1 MYEKLF
7 SPGMIGC
14 VSIKNRLVMS
24 PMGTNVAGLDGA
36 PTEEMIAFYEARA
49 IGGVGLIYTEVCRVN
64 DVHGAAMLRQLS
76 LTHDRNIEP
85 MSRLTSAVHKHG
97 TKIFCQLHH
106 PGRETSRALL
116 GGAPVVAPSAI
127 MCKFTK
133 EETRALTHDEVVE
146 LVQQFI
152 DAAVRAQKAGFDGV
166 ELHAAHG
173 YLLNQFLSP
182 YTNKRTDEYGGSF
195 ENRMR
200 FITEIITGIHRAC
213 GGDFPVTVRISVDEF
228 LDKTGVSED
237 YIHTKDGVQIAMY
250 LEKVGAAA
258 INVSCG
264 IYETGVT
271 IIEPVTYPQG
281 WRTPFVKAVKDHVSV
296 PVIAVS
302 AVREPAFAEKLLEDG
317 VQDFVS
323 MGRGWLADEDWGI
336 KAQEG
341 REKEIRKCIGCLNC
355 FDSLKTNMPVGMPPD
370 CAVNPRLCKEK
381 WFPAP
386 AYDCAHHRV
395 AVIGA
400 GPAGMSAARTAAER
414 GMKVTLIEKSGR
426 LGGLVNYAAASPL
439 KGNMGWIIDYYA
451 EELKRLG
458 VEILLNT
465 EATVPMLENL
475 KPDAVIA
482 ATGAQPIFPEKIPGV
497 KGSNV
502 YGIYDVL
509 GGTSGLENKKVVI
522 AGAGITGL
530 ECGEYLA
537 AKHCDITIVD
547 QLDAVAPN
555 DIQTI
560 VVDDTMRLQA
570 QGAKIMLK
578 HALKEIL
585 PDGVVLTDA
594 ETKQDVKVP
603 CDAVV
608 LSLGLTSVNALTPL
622 LREKFPVVCEI
633 GSASE
638 VGRIPAA
645 TRDGFRCAYDLFTK
659 KAAPSFFLT
668 PEKAASFGKTSL
680 MDGQEGLYV
689 AYLTDPAAIRRV
701 LPPVLKPF
709 AMPVVTVSVCHVKNP
724 SFADDYYE
732 AILGVYATYG
742 TQLGLYPLGLVL
754 GGPGSEMA
762 CFAGRDNASMPKKTG
777 AEFVIRR
784 EGGSVTVG
792 VTRRGTQL
800 VDATLQLGEYN
811 CPLAHA
817 IYQAPAAG
825 KQVYG
830 GGFYCHFDRI
840 PDENGIPHFV
850 HAGLLTNLVEYN
862 YKTWEPGFAALS
874 LHSSTDDPWGELP
887 VHTIIG
893 GAYSENSLLV
903 HKVKYLQDLNPDEIM
918 PYLLTGYYDRTMFM
932 ETGRR

>member
-1 MYEKLF
+1 MYKKLF
-7 SPGMIGC
+7 TPGKIGN
-14 VSIKNRLVMS
+14 VEIKNRLVMS
-24 PMGTNVAGLDGA
+24 PMGTNISGLDGA
-36 PTEEMIAFYEARA
+36 PTDEMIEFYEARA

-64 DVHGAAMLRQLS
+64 EVHGAAMLRQLS
-76 LTHDRNIEP
+76 LTSDRNIEP
-85 MSRLTSAVHKHG
+85 MSKLTSAIHNHG

-106 PGRETSRALL
+106 PGRETARVLL

-133 EETRALTHDEVVE
+133 EETRALEHSEVLE

-152 DAAVRAQKAGFDGV
+152 AAAVRAKKAGFDGV

-200 FITEIITGIHRAC
+200 FITEIITGIHKTC
-213 GGDFPVTVRISVDEF
+213 GDDYPVTVRLSVDEF
-228 LDKTGVSED
+228 LDKTGVTED
-237 YIHTKDGVQIAMY
+237 YIHAKDGVQIAMY

-264 IYETGVT
+264 IYETGVS

-281 WRTPFVKAVKDHVSV
+281 WRTPFVKAVKDHVSI

-302 AVREPAFAEKLLEDG
+302 AIREPAFAEKLLEDG
-317 VQDFVS
+317 VQDFIS
-323 MGRGWLADEDWGI
+323 MGRGWLADENWGT
-336 KAQEG
+336 KAMEG
-341 REKEIRKCIGCLNC
+341 RDKEIRKCIGCLNC
-355 FDSLKTNMPVGMPPD
+355 FDSLKNNMPVGMPPD

-381 WFPAP
+381 WFPTP
-386 AYDCAHHRV
+386 AYDYAHHSI

-400 GPAGMSAARTAAER
+400 GPAGMAAARTAAER

-426 LGGLVNYAAASPL
+426 LGGLVNYASASPL
-439 KGNMGWIIDYYA
+439 KGNMHWIVDYYT
-451 EELKRLG
+451 EEFDRLG
-458 VEILLNT
+458 VNVMLNT
-465 EATVPMLENL
+465 EATVPMLEEMN
-475 KPDAVIA
+475 PDAIIV
-482 ATGAQPIFPEKIPGV
+482 ATGAKPIFPEKIPGV
-497 KGSNV
+497 NGKNV
-502 YGIYDVL
+502 FGIYDVL
-509 GGTSGLENKKVVI
+509 DGVSGLENKKVLI

-537 AKHCDITIVD
+537 AKNCELTIAD
-547 QLDAVAPN
+547 MLDAVAPN

-560 VVDDTMRLQA
+560 VLDDCMRLQ
-570 QGAKIMLK
+570 QHGAKFMLK
-578 HALKEIL
+578 HALKEIK
-585 PDGVVLTDA
+585 PDGVVLTNMD
-594 ETKQDVKVP
+594 TKENVTIP

-608 LSLGLTSVNALTPL
+608 LSLGLTSVNELTPL
-622 LREKFPVVCEI
+622 LHEKFKNVCEI
-633 GSASE
+633 GSAAE
-638 VGRIPAA
+638 VGRVPAA
-645 TRDGFRCAYDLFTK
+645 TRDGFRCAYDLFAK
-659 KAAPSFFLT
+659 KDAPSFFL
-668 PEKAASFGKTSL
+668 PKEKMESFGKMSL

-689 AYLTDPAAIRRV
+689 AYLTDPAAIRKV

-709 AMPVVTVSVCHVKNP
+709 AMPVVTVSVCHVNKP

-732 AILGVYATYG
+732 AILGVYAMYG

-784 EGGSVTVG
+784 DENNVTVG

-800 VDATLQLGEYN
+800 VDATLKIGAYN

-840 PDENGIPHFV
+840 PDDDGTPRFV
-850 HAGLLTNLVEYN
+850 NTGLLTNLVEYN
-862 YKTWEPGFAALS
+862 YKTWEPGFAGLS
-874 LHSSTDDPWGELP
+874 LSSSIDDPWGELP
-887 VHTIIG
+887 INTIIG
-893 GAYSENSLLV
+893 GAYSENSIMV
-903 HKVKYLQDLNPDEIM
+903 HKVKYLQPLDPDEVM

-932 ETGRR
+932 ETGRK